1 MSEAVGV
8 QSGRVCPACGREDS
22 VPMVYGLPSPD
33 LMDLAE
39 RGLAVLGGCAL
50 PDDGNDVVCR
60 SCGLEWGPDVDP
72 TTGWRPRPPA

>member
-8 QSGRVCPACGREDS
+8 QSGRVCPACGREGS
-22 VPMVYGLPSPD
+22 VPVIYGLPSPE

-39 RGLAVLGGCAL
+39 RGLAVLGGCVL
-50 PDDGNDVVCR
+50 PGEGNDRACR
-60 SCGLEWGPDVDP
+60 SCGFEWSSEGDR